1 MNKQENNLLTSSQ
14 VTSLLFGITMG
25 AYFLKLPYVL
35 IKIAKQDAW
44 ISALLGCIYPLYII
58 FVGSYIIKNHPS
70 NTILELNKK
79 YLGKLLGSI
88 FNFFFLIP
96 FFIFA
101 GTVTSDFISI
111 SLVYFLAYLNKIK
124 ISIITIG
131 VSAYT
136 AYKGLKVLGKINE
149 TAFYLTICTLFFSF
163 LALKYG
169 NIKNVMPVFNVGII
183 DILKGSKETAYGFS
197 NIELFLLIHPFVKSN
212 TNMKSCGLKAVALT
226 TIIYSWVVFI
236 TIFFLGSDIVPK
248 NIYSFIMV
256 AESVQIPI
264 VNNFRAIFMF
274 LWSIVVLKLI
284 STNYYF
290 STFIINDLTNINR
303 EKLCIYIFPIEILL
317 SLIFLNVSIKQKI
330 MDFLVP
336 ISVIF
341 NIFFISL
348 IALLTLLD
356 NRAQSTDKDNFS

>member
-1 MNKQENNLLTSSQ
+1 M
-14 VTSLLFGITMG
+14 
-25 AYFLKLPYVL
+25 L
-35 IKIAKQDAW
+35 I
-44 ISALLGCIYPLYII
+44 
-58 FVGSYIIKNHPS
+58 GSYIIKKHPKS
-70 NTILELNKK
+70 TILELNKK
-79 YLGKLLGSI
+79 YLGKLIGSI
-88 FNFFFLIP
+88 FNFIFFIP
-96 FFIFA
+96 FFMYT

-111 SLVYFLAYLNKIK
+111 SLVYFLSFLDKIK
-124 ISIITIG
+124 IGIITIG

-149 TAFYLTICTLFFSF
+149 TAFYITVCTLSFSF

-169 NIKNVMPVFNVGII
+169 NIKNVMPAFNVGII
-183 DILKGSKETAYGFS
+183 NILKASKETAYGFS

-226 TIIYSWVVFI
+226 TIIYTWVVFI

-274 LWSIVVLKLI
+274 LWSIVVFKLI

-290 STFIINDLTNINR
+290 STFIMNDLTSINR
-303 EKLCIYIFPIEILL
+303 KKICIYLLPIVFLL
-317 SLIFLNVSIKQKI
+317 SLLFLNVSIKQKI
-330 MDFLVP
+330 MDSLVP
-336 ISVIF
+336 ISTLF

-348 IALLTLLD
+348 IAFLTFIK
-356 NRAQSTDKDNFS
+356 NKSSSNNN